1 MNNMK
6 KNRKEFLKTTGVAG
20 LSLGFAG
27 LKPAGLISAEDQ
39 DIHFISPVDGDMLNE
54 YDGTIS
60 DGKLIIPVQ
69 IKAPAGSRITVND
82 VETNYKD
89 GIYRADIELKH
100 YENIIELVEK
110 RKAYKR
116 SINVFRLKNYT
127 NKYRFSFDDN
137 IWFLQ
142 DINSNAGRY
151 NSIFENPYLGM
162 LKKMHDTY
170 GTKIHLNLFY
180 ETDGFNLSQMTDK
193 FRNEWRANSDWIRLS
208 FHALAEMPD
217 KPYIKAGYE
226 QVMKDCIL
234 VNEQIKR
241 FAGEELMGPVTTLH
255 WGEATVE
262 GCRALRDCGYSVLT
276 SYTMSYY
283 FSEEQRNHIN
293 TRFIWRDNREG
304 IIFPKMAIVVNNVKQ
319 EQIIPHLDNVRNNL
333 KARYIDLMI
342 HEQYFYPHYRG
353 YQPDFQ
359 EKIMTAAKWAYDNNF
374 EPGFLGG
381 SVF

>member
-1 MNNMK
+1 MK
-6 KNRKEFLKTTGVAG
+6 KNRREFLKTTGMAG
-20 LSLGFAG
+20 LSLGITG
-27 LKPAGLISAEDQ
+27 LQSATLNSAEDKN
-39 DIHFISPVDGDMLNE
+39 IRFISPVDGDMLNE
-54 YDGTIS
+54 YDGILA
-60 DGKLIIPVQ
+60 DGKLVVPVLV
-69 IKAPAGSRITVND
+69 KAPAGSRIIVNGQ
-82 VETNYKD
+82 EAKYYD
-89 GIYRADIELKH
+89 GIFTADAVLNNYENVIELAEQKKGYRH
-100 YENIIELVEK
+100 NI
-110 RKAYKR
+110 R
-116 SINVFRLKNYT
+116 VFYLKNFA

-142 DINSNAGRY
+142 DINTNAGRY
-151 NSIFENPYLGM
+151 TSIFQNPYLGM

-180 ETDGFNLSQMTDK
+180 ETDGFNLSRMTDK
-193 FRNEWRANSDWIRLS
+193 YKNEWKDNADWIRLS

-217 KPYIKAGYE
+217 KPYINAGYE
-226 QVMKDCIL
+226 QVRKDCML

-262 GCRALRDCGYSVLT
+262 ACRALRDCGYSVLT

-293 TRFIWRDNREG
+293 KRYIWRDNREG
-304 IIFPKMAIVVNNVKQ
+304 IIFPKIAIVVNNVKAD
-319 EQIIPHLDNVRNNL
+319 QIRPHLDNVKDNL

-359 EKIMTAAKWAYDNNF
+359 EKIMTAAKWAYDNHF